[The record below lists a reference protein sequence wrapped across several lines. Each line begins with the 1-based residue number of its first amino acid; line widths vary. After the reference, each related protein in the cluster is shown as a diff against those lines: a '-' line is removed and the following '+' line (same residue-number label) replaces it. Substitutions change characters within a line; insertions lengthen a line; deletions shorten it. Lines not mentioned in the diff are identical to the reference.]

1 MQIVTM
7 VQAWASKVRAG
18 KGSKGDRLGIV
29 DHSTINYPPFRKNFY
44 IEVCC
49 IPRCCHLDHA
59 SGCHP
64 PAFGTLRALHCNSPM
79 LCAELGQCRLCLT
92 FSAKPW
98 GRQLLPYAH
107 LPHCNKSRAGHRT
120 NASLNILWQQAFS
133 AHISLQHCLQQP
145 VLYIVH
151 CLLCSCLSPDTV
163 QHMRYPVNAVSS
175 ICIPFCMQSA

>member
-44 IEVCC
+44 IEV
-49 IPRCCHLDHA
+49 CCHLDHA

-98 GRQLLPYAH
+98 GRQLLPCAH

-145 VLYIVH
+145 VLVD
-151 CLLCSCLSPDTV
+151 CALSFVQLPV
-163 QHMRYPVNAVSS
+163 SRHRPAYAVSGKCGIQHMHTQ
-175 ICIPFCMQSA
+175 CMQSA